1 MSEKLIGFLFLGIL
15 LALGYHLGFDLIQA
29 HYFPAS
35 RQFETYWYL
44 PLILVPALLLLGL
57 AWWLGFYRQA
67 DWPELWVTLILL
79 AIVGLTVP
87 ASYSCG
93 LGCF

>member
-1 MSEKLIGFLFLGIL
+1 MTEKLISFLALGIL
-15 LALGYHLGFDLIQA
+15 LALGYHLVYGRFFSAQA
-29 HYFPAS
+29 A
-35 RQFETYWYL
+35 WYI
-44 PLILVPALLLLGL
+44 PQMLVPAGLLLAL
-57 AWWLGFYRQA
+57 AWGLGFYRRLGL
-67 DWPELWVTLILL
+67 PKLWVTLILL

>member
-1 MSEKLIGFLFLGIL
+1 MKERLLSVVFLGIL
-15 LALGYHLGFDLIQA
+15 GTLAYHLL
-29 HYFPAS
+29 YS
-35 RQFETYWYL
+35 RLVSAPTQIYWYV
-44 PLILVPALLLLGL
+44 PQILVPALLLLGL
-57 AWWLGFYRQA
+57 VWGLGFYRWVGWFEA
-67 DWPELWVTLILL
+67 AVTLILL

>member
-1 MSEKLIGFLFLGIL
+1 MTEKLLSFLFLGIL
-15 LALGYHLGFDLIQA
+15 GTLAYHLIHSRLFSA
-29 HYFPAS
+29 PSPA
-35 RQFETYWYL
+35 YWYV
-44 PLILVPALLLLGL
+44 PQILVPALLLLGL
-57 AWWLGFYRQA
+57 AWALGFYRRLG
-67 DWPELWVTLILL
+67 WPDVAVTLILL

>member
-1 MSEKLIGFLFLGIL
+1 MTEKLISFLALGIL
-15 LALGYHLGFDLIQA
+15 LALGCHLIYGRVFSV
-29 HYFPAS
+29 PT
-35 RQFETYWYL
+35 ETYWYV
-44 PLILVPALLLLGL
+44 PQILVPAAALLAL
-57 AWWLGFYRQA
+57 AWGLGFYRRIGWA
-67 DWPELWVTLILL
+67 DMAVTLILI

>member
-1 MSEKLIGFLFLGIL
+1 MMEKLISFLALGIL
-15 LALGYHLGFDLIQA
+15 IALGWHLLYGRAFSAPTQI
-29 HYFPAS
+29 
-35 RQFETYWYL
+35 YWYL
-44 PLILVPALLLLGL
+44 PQILVPALLLLAL
-57 AWWLGFYRQA
+57 AWGLGFYRRVGLS
-67 DWPELWVTLILL
+67 EIWVTLILL

>member
-1 MSEKLIGFLFLGIL
+1 MTEKLVSFLLLGIL
-15 LALGYHLGFDLIQA
+15 LALGWHLIYGRVFSA
-29 HYFPAS
+29 PA
-35 RQFETYWYL
+35 EAYWYV
-44 PLILVPALLLLGL
+44 PQILVPALLLLAL
-57 AWWLGFYRQA
+57 AWGLGFYRRA
-67 DWPELWVTLILL
+67 AMPELWVTLILL